1 MRKRFW
7 DDFATAYKIG
17 KDLWESNARVRDQ
30 EGLSNAMRDAM
41 QEQSQQVYG
50 GASPEEIAR
59 AQAEADRLSAQ
70 DAAEFGLT
78 PEEQRI
84 YAPQVATQKVVGAR
98 YGLGAV
104 PTDWRDTP
112 YTQEEKFQNA
122 LRAGADYY
130 LRSGDMDKYMDYKA
144 KASQIAT
151 AGLQRQALE
160 SQLQDRE
167 DQRRRENEF
176 RNYVAGSSLGGLQ
189 GIKAE
194 VERTGGTWTPEAEAI
209 YAKQGYATNQV
220 DFMKGLTRYM
230 ADPAQV
236 MNAMKLVDNFQ
247 KEGVLN
253 ALRLAASGASKE
265 EVAQAF
271 NGVGDIRANV
281 TDLKQGTW
289 VNPYTGKKETTT
301 YLTYQTPD
309 GKTGTVNVTEQL
321 LRYEDAAKLMQLS
334 INAKHY
340 DDWARVMAQRA
351 ADISGGLVDQAA
363 YKEAVKDAN
372 ALIASPEYQN
382 AYDSGDRTK
391 IQEMERRLRDISIK
405 AAIAAG
411 KPLQPRISP
420 DQKLVPE
427 VRPEVVKA
435 FLDVYSA
442 IDPKD
447 SAALGRVDAMFP
459 GVRQALGL
467 GGGGLTI
474 PGAVGIGS
482 APAKP
487 NYDSNL
493 GLGANN
499 PVANP
504 YGSRSAMEARRA
516 ELEQIVGDQG
526 IPIMQ
531 RRAAQAEL
539 DKMRTLYGK

>member
-17 KDLWESNARVRDQ
+17 KDLWESNARVREQ

-144 KASQIAT
+144 KVSQLAA

-189 GIKAE
+189 GIKAA

-220 DFMKGLTRYM
+220 DFMKGITRYM

-334 INAKHY
+334 LTAKHY

-351 ADISGGLVDQAA
+351 AGAGDNKDSSQPLGLTSGG
-363 YKEAVKDAN
+363 E
-372 ALIASPEYQN
+372 LIMS
-382 AYDSGDRTK
+382 DGKGGFVTK
-391 IQEMERRLRDISIK
+391 PIMVN
-405 AAIAAG
+405 G
-411 KPLQPRISP
+411 KPATPEEINTFKKLYGLSKPAP
-420 DQKLVPE
+420 NLVP
-427 VRPEVVKA
+427 VPNNPNVFTNPSTGAVFVLDPDKMTMNRVPTPGDLDQVKQI
-435 FLDVYSA
+435 LSG
-442 IDPKD
+442 KG
-447 SAALGRVDAMFP
+447 SS
-459 GVRQALGL
+459 
-467 GGGGLTI
+467 GGGGLQAGEPYIGEPTKSFI
-474 PGAVGIGS
+474 PTPRLDATRPTKQDRLYKDELTGEYI
-482 APAKP
+482 
-487 NYDSNL
+487 
-493 GLGANN
+493 
-499 PVANP
+499 P
-504 YGSRSAMEARRA
+504 YGAYVR
-516 ELEQIVGDQG
+516 
-526 IPIMQ
+526 
-531 RRAAQAEL
+531 
-539 DKMRTLYGK
+539 KYGKPPEGSSYNERLMYRLFGK